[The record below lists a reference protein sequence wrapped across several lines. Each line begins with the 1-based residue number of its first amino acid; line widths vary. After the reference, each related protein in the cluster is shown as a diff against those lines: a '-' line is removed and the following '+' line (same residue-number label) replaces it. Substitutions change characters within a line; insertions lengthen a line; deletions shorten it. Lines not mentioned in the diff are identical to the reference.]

1 MLLTAFPEEEKTR
14 DQETKRKE
22 GQRRPRVRRVGQ
34 KGREVEGKGRTGSLI
49 LEVSSSLE
57 RRVHR
62 SLSVLLEVV
71 LFKLVEVF
79 VVVFLDSVV
88 LPVPLPQR
96 DLPNSLLNC
105 DDLSILRRWS
115 VDVDSVE
122 SIDSS
127 PDLLVDEVVSK
138 GPVDDVFVEFLL
150 SDGDGSME
158 KVLLLWRERLL
169 DVDFESSKEEGFEDG
184 VETSDDSRRLSR

>member
-34 KGREVEGKGRTGSLI
+34 KEREVEGKGHTGSLI

-96 DLPNSLLNC
+96 DLPNSLLNS

-127 PDLLVDEVVSK
+127 SDLLVDEVVSK
-138 GPVDDVFVEFLL
+138 GPVDDVFVKFLL

-184 VETSDDSRRLSR
+184 VETSDDSRRLSG